1 MSFAPMALAIAIQVR
16 FSIFLRRPG
25 LWFVFTL
32 PLTSSLASAPPQP
45 GTDVFDWLAADLHA
59 VCMAD
64 ALNESWKEKIIHNA
78 VRPLSAINDALANET
93 VTAHVLGAG
102 VQEIKGSEWS
112 GYLRTMP
119 HGEFACSLELPVEAE
134 NILETKQP
142 SNPPTNSPITDHYP
156 QLNSRVPVRHHL
168 RLRGLRGVLPRNRGL
183 GRVPA
188 DGPERRRRDYKPHA
202 RGPPLGGGVL
212 APRAGPHARRGPL
225 YPPVEDIPL

>member
-1 MSFAPMALAIAIQVR
+1 M
-16 FSIFLRRPG
+16 
-25 LWFVFTL
+25 
-32 PLTSSLASAPPQP
+32 PLISSLASAPPQP

-78 VRPLSAINDALANET
+78 VRPLSVINDLLANET

-102 VQEIKGSEWS
+102 VKEVKGSEWS

-119 HGEFACSLELPVEAE
+119 HGEFACSLEPPVEAE
-134 NILETKQP
+134 NGQ
-142 SNPPTNSPITDHYP
+142 PTNQSLTD
-156 QLNSRVPVRHHL
+156 NDRNANCSRVPLRHHVRVRRLL
-168 RLRGLRGVLPRNRGL
+168 RVLPWNRWL

-188 DGPERRRRDYKPHA
+188 DGPERRRGDHQPHA
-202 RGPPLGGGVL
+202 RGPPLEGGLL

-225 YPPVEDIPL
+225 LPPVEDLHRARAMCHERLVKLMAGEA